1 MTQKPWRVYK
11 ASLEAASR
19 GVSSARRE
27 SLRARRVR
35 LCRSTTCLC
44 KSAQWRSVSVSLIP
58 NLQVLTKEHVLE
70 DFSTFHVTICPIH
83 IFACA
88 PTLTDSLSAMG
99 CGPSSLVGPSEA
111 EIIAKY
117 RETVR
122 SCIGPE
128 TDATVKDRVTA
139 LPDGLDLEV
148 EKNLGFFS
156 NHGYEKKRFSSTVVA
171 KTNQDR
177 VFVTPKFNG
186 AKGAWVL
193 ACYDGNG
200 PQGHLVAEA
209 AGHEVVGLL
218 EKSFKTENV
227 DAAMGDAKIAMQKKC
242 LSEAFTT
249 ANTLILQRPFS
260 AYSGSTATVLLLQ
273 GATLLCANVG
283 DSKCVRVVE
292 EEGGKWG
299 PRALTASHR
308 PSDKEERARI
318 EAAGGFVLH
327 EEEYGAARVFNHPD
341 PIGQMVE
348 QQMRGMSSSGGA
360 GMMDASAGAIG
371 AAVGTMTTKP
381 WPGLAVSR
389 CFGHHGVLR
398 VGITSEPSVT
408 QVNLTSS
415 DRCIIIAS
423 DGIWDFFEEA
433 EAVDL
438 VKSHAPD
445 GFAASKALIEAAQKK
460 WLEDDPNYCDDISAC
475 VFFHQTPSA
484 FPGGKVEAAVKQE
497 AAKPAAAKTD
507 GDGKK
512 KVTATRDQRRRSVVT
527 GFTQKI

>member
-1 MTQKPWRVYK
+1 
-11 ASLEAASR
+11 
-19 GVSSARRE
+19 
-27 SLRARRVR
+27 
-35 LCRSTTCLC
+35 
-44 KSAQWRSVSVSLIP
+44 
-58 NLQVLTKEHVLE
+58 
-70 DFSTFHVTICPIH
+70 
-83 IFACA
+83 
-88 PTLTDSLSAMG
+88 MG

-227 DAAMGDAKIAMQKKC
+227 DAAMGDAKIALQKRC

-283 DSKCVRVVE
+283 K
-292 EEGGKWG
+292 
-299 PRALTASHR
+299 
-308 PSDKEERARI
+308 
-318 EAAGGFVLH
+318 
-327 EEEYGAARVFNHPD
+327 
-341 PIGQMVE
+341 
-348 QQMRGMSSSGGA
+348 
-360 GMMDASAGAIG
+360 
-371 AAVGTMTTKP
+371 
-381 WPGLAVSR
+381 VSR
-389 CFGHHGVLR
+389 TTMVVHV
-398 VGITSEPSVT
+398 
-408 QVNLTSS
+408 
-415 DRCIIIAS
+415 
-423 DGIWDFFEEA
+423 
-433 EAVDL
+433 
-438 VKSHAPD
+438 
-445 GFAASKALIEAAQKK
+445 AAS
-460 WLEDDPNYCDDISAC
+460 WDR
-475 VFFHQTPSA
+475 
-484 FPGGKVEAAVKQE
+484 
-497 AAKPAAAKTD
+497 AAASN
-507 GDGKK
+507 
-512 KVTATRDQRRRSVVT
+512 RSRSPSER
-527 GFTQKI
+527 